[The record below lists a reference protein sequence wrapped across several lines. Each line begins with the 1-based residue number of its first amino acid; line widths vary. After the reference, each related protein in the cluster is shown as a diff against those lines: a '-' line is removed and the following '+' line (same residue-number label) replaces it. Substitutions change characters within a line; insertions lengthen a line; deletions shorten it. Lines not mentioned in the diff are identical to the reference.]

1 MVGLKTLISKFE
13 TLIEHKLPRVH
24 AHQHLIG
31 LPVTFRACAW
41 FLSLFFGC
49 LKDAHLLRTWDL
61 IFYHYHHND
70 KSQQQPTASQQ
81 SQPPTPTPRA
91 PCNAKHAEAVLSCIG
106 LALLK
111 TVEERL
117 CKCTNSTDLGM
128 VIQEL
133 GTDVTMLEADFFE
146 LALGSVCSLWE
157 ATVAESVA
165 SSSNHSGPGSGK
177 KRRADGEN
185 VSMTPQPTKKLFGSR
200 KSPRTTGTFWSRRKR
215 PDKENS
221 EPAAEPNKVTET
233 PAKAPRRSFFSSPP
247 PFRIRK

>member
-1 MVGLKTLISKFE
+1 MAGLKTLITKFE
-13 TLIEHKLPRVH
+13 TLIERKLPRVH

-70 KSQQQPTASQQ
+70 KSQPHPTVSQQ
-81 SQPPTPTPRA
+81 SQPAPPA

-106 LALLK
+106 LALIK

-133 GTDVTMLEADFFE
+133 GTDLAMPEEDFFE
-146 LALGSVCSLWE
+146 LALGGVCSLWE
-157 ATVAESVA
+157 AAVAESVA
-165 SSSNHSGPGSGK
+165 SRSQHSGPGSGK

-185 VSMTPQPTKKLFGSR
+185 VSMTPQPHKKSVFGSR
-200 KSPRTTGTFWSRRKR
+200 KSPRTTGTFWSRRKY
-215 PDKENS
+215 PNKENS
-221 EPAAEPNKVTET
+221 EAAAEPNKVADT
-233 PAKAPRRSFFSSPP
+233 PAKVPRRSFFSSPP
-247 PFRIRK
+247 PFRIRN